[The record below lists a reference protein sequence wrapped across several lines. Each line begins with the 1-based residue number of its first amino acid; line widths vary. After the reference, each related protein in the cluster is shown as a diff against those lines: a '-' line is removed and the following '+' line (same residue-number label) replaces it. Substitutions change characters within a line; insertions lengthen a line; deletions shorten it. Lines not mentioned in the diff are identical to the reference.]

1 MLILCAIFMYN
12 HRLIKT
18 GSGQTE
24 EKIVKDR
31 SLAGCPRL
39 AHLDL
44 SGCRHVDNGVL
55 ATIGTL
61 PGLRKLAICGCREF
75 DDAGVKQV
83 RKKRSLFYFSIP
95 TRYSSYYKCHIY
107 NYIFSPTFNAKNDHF
122 TKKGSGQT

>member
-1 MLILCAIFMYN
+1 MLILCAI
-12 HRLIKT
+12 LIYSIIVLSRQARDK
-18 GSGQTE
+18 QIE
-24 EKIVKDR
+24 EKIVKDCF
-31 SLAGCPRL
+31 LAGCPRL

-83 RKKRSLFYFSIP
+83 RNGLKKRS
-95 TRYSSYYKCHIY
+95 
-107 NYIFSPTFNAKNDHF
+107 
-122 TKKGSGQT
+122 

>member
-1 MLILCAIFMYN
+1 MQSRCAERYSQVQKRAHSLRHSPLLNRRF
-12 HRLIKT
+12 IKT

-24 EKIVKDR
+24 EKIVKDCF
-31 SLAGCPRL
+31 LAGCPRL

-83 RKKRSLFYFSIP
+83 RNGLKKRS
-95 TRYSSYYKCHIY
+95 
-107 NYIFSPTFNAKNDHF
+107 
-122 TKKGSGQT
+122 